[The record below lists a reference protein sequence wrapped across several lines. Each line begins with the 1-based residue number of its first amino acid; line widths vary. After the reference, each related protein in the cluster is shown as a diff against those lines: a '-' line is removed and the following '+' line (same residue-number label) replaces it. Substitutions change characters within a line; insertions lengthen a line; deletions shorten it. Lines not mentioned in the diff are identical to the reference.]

1 MARLYANKNFPHHV
15 AVKHQVNSD
24 KYEHVILNEARVK
37 NLLEKPQKQDK
48 GVLYGDSSSLRFSE

>member
-1 MARLYANKNFPHHV
+1 MARLYANENFPHQV

-37 NLLEKPQKQDK
+37 NLHNTPK
-48 GVLYGDSSSLRFSE
+48 